1 MYELH
6 WKDKQVL
13 SYQLLR
19 HPTVCR
25 LWRGLGGWG
34 GWVLVRHVVLFRFG
48 LRLVLKTQLW

>member
-25 LWRGLGGWG
+25 LWRGLGGW
-34 GWVLVRHVVLFRFG
+34 VLVRHVVLFRFG
-48 LRLVLKTQLW
+48 LRLVLKT

>member
-25 LWRGLGGWG
+25 LWRGLGGLG
-34 GWVLVRHVVLFRFG
+34 GLGVRHVVLFRFG
-48 LRLVLKTQLW
+48 LILVLKT

>member
-19 HPTVCR
+19 HPTVCW

-48 LRLVLKTQLW
+48 LRLVLKT